1 MSYVCFS
8 LGKQAGQSKHSYNQ
22 VSKVS
27 TSKSSQPHAPRSTPH
42 KPRAQKTPKLTKAQ
56 KKAQAQAQEIHT
68 SPGKYNASM
77 PLEYAGPPNTFQ
89 ASYAQAVLGG
99 KTDFVDEVKSK
110 GMSDSPTMQLL
121 TQPTTLPHELDVS
134 ENSHHISDE
143 PSLHG
148 PSAPVLQPAAPK
160 PAHLIIKHR
169 SDSTPDKKQKS
180 DVKIVQRPSD
190 IKLLSNRQMVVAPSH
205 PAAQKT
211 PLNTPGKLVTT
222 KVIGSIPKSRGTN
235 TPVMTEKMIVVS
247 KPTPEHKNPP
257 SAKVIVTSSA
267 NTHTPN
273 RERTFSANNPIH
285 RITETLTPKGLP
297 ATDLKVSAKAL
308 VLNPKS
314 GQKMVVVPA
323 SKARTKPEGKIPLI
337 HFKGIST
344 AMKLLPVGSQ
354 PQVTQVAKSAAIQVI
369 SKPTAQTKV
378 MGMDSIPIKTANL
391 ADIVPVKGMAP
402 STQKITNPI
411 VRPSST
417 KGNVIVVQKGTHIGK
432 ALAFA
437 KNGNDMSKI
446 IMGKNVT
453 QLLQASKTEHTDA
466 AKSAGNVI
474 VLELNN
480 EQSGRPTTM
489 SEILDSRSS
498 GGSRV
503 SADKKLASITTD
515 TPVLFDTR
523 MTDETC
529 NASSLDSTTESI
541 GGIVDAGITMLK
553 DEAKSNYSKD
563 EDNAKDSSSVTDW
576 EMELDTVVESKDKDD
591 DDDKLNSLHLDL
603 GMSSDSDSEY
613 LATGRKTQGKH
624 SHGRQRATT
633 SGKTPAC

>member
-1 MSYVCFS
+1 MS
-8 LGKQAGQSKHSYNQ
+8 LGKSAGQSKHSYNQ

-27 TSKSSQPHAPRSTPH
+27 TSKSNQPHAPRSTPH

-56 KKAQAQAQEIHT
+56 KKAQAQEIHT
-68 SPGKYNASM
+68 SPGQYNASM

-99 KTDFVDEVKSK
+99 QTKPDFLDEIKTKV

-121 TQPTTLPHELDVS
+121 TQPATLPHELELS
-134 ENSHHISDE
+134 GNSHPDDHASI
-143 PSLHG
+143 H
-148 PSAPVLQPAAPK
+148 AQ
-160 PAHLIIKHR
+160 
-169 SDSTPDKKQKS
+169 STPLKQSVPGKPTHIVLKNRPEITSDKKLNS

-190 IKLLSNRQMVVAPSH
+190 IKLLSNRQMVVAPS
-205 PAAQKT
+205 PAQKT

-247 KPTPEHKNPP
+247 KPALEHKNPP
-257 SAKVIVTSSA
+257 NAKVIVTSSA

-273 RERTFSANNPIH
+273 RERAFSTNNPIH

-323 SKARTKPEGKIPLI
+323 SKARTKPDGQIPLI

-354 PQVTQVAKSAAIQVI
+354 TQVTQVAKAAAIQVI
-369 SKPTAQTKV
+369 SKPPAQTKV
-378 MGMDSIPIKTANL
+378 IGMDNSIPIKTANL
-391 ADIVPVKGMAP
+391 ADIVPVKGMTP
-402 STQKITNPI
+402 STPKITNPI

-480 EQSGRPTTM
+480 EHSGRPTTM

-498 GGSRV
+498 
-503 SADKKLASITTD
+503 SAARLSGEKKLTPITPA
-515 TPVLFDTR
+515 TPVLFDNQ

-541 GGIVDAGITMLK
+541 GGIVVGASAGLTTIK
-553 DEAKSNYSKD
+553 DEAKSSYSKD
-563 EDNAKDSSSVTDW
+563 SDNAKDSSSVTDW
-576 EMELDTVVESKDKDD
+576 EMELDTVVERKEKDD

-603 GMSSDSDSEY
+603 GMSSDSDGEY
-613 LATGRKTQGKH
+613 MATGRKTKSKH
-624 SHGRQRATT
+624 SQGRQRATT
-633 SGKTPAC
+633 SGKTAA